1 MFSVAIGINAC
12 SLFMHSHMSVMLF
25 SSSTR
30 PFGQDFIASG
40 ETGLF
45 YTPFFKE
52 TQWLNVGVRNT
63 FALRYI
69 SACSLVSHIDERS
82 GWNFVMTLSNL
93 INVLVVPN
101 SPQWAYFSAS
111 YTRRKLSDHRIL
123 RERERQDMG
132 WGLGE
137 EDRQKERESERSR
150 LKLWHYFYGCDWR
163 DAQPSISLM
172 L

>member
-1 MFSVAIGINAC
+1 
-12 SLFMHSHMSVMLF
+12 
-25 SSSTR
+25 
-30 PFGQDFIASG
+30 
-40 ETGLF
+40 
-45 YTPFFKE
+45 
-52 TQWLNVGVRNT
+52 
-63 FALRYI
+63 
-69 SACSLVSHIDERS
+69 
-82 GWNFVMTLSNL
+82 MTLSNL

-150 LKLWHYFYGCDWR
+150 LKL
-163 DAQPSISLM
+163 
-172 L
+172 